1 VSSGPVLVTRG
12 LTAGYGGPP
21 IIQDIS
27 IEATPGRVTAIV
39 GPNGAGKSTLL
50 RTITGVIRPQQGQV
64 LLDGEDVTGLA
75 PEQLIR
81 KGIAY
86 VPQVQNV
93 FPTLTVHENLE
104 MGGYTRTSGLRER
117 IDQLY
122 AMFPDLQAAR
132 KRPART
138 LSGGQRNMLAMAR
151 GLMVD
156 PSVLL
161 LDEPSTGLSPRFI
174 AAVWERIRLVCSTG
188 VAVVVVE
195 QNTRQTLAQA
205 AWAYVMVLGKNR
217 LDGPGPD
224 LLRDEEV
231 VNLYVGRLT

>member
-104 MGGYTRTSGLRER
+104 MGGYTRCSRISRRRGSGRR
-117 IDQLY
+117 
-122 AMFPDLQAAR
+122 AP
-132 KRPART
+132 
-138 LSGGQRNMLAMAR
+138 
-151 GLMVD
+151 
-156 PSVLL
+156 
-161 LDEPSTGLSPRFI
+161 
-174 AAVWERIRLVCSTG
+174 
-188 VAVVVVE
+188 
-195 QNTRQTLAQA
+195 
-205 AWAYVMVLGKNR
+205 
-217 LDGPGPD
+217 
-224 LLRDEEV
+224 
-231 VNLYVGRLT
+231 